1 MFESVWIYL
10 QIFSDR
16 DKFLHHL
23 KGNEIYFI
31 INIKKKLI
39 KVKNDYKKNYL

>member
-23 KGNEIYFI
+23 KGNKIYFI